1 MWKLSIIKSSS
12 FQWSVALSF
21 ILQPPRSLSGSLANA
36 WSWRLQGIWT
46 RHWDCSPGD
55 GWKGLALFE
64 DVEIDHDES
73 CIRLGQKWKVGLLV
87 EFFGQCCQHLYIQCC
102 SVFLARKGQ
111 LGILW
116 CFDYA
121 VIGSKFD
128 IHLRPSTDGI
138 SKKQATL
145 SPRFRKFIQMPET
158 NLFNLAI
165 QRYQDI
171 SKIDGPLQTHSDF
184 LGEKKLFRGRH

>member
-1 MWKLSIIKSSS
+1 MERCPVLHPATAQVTEWISGERLELTAARDLDEALGLFSRWRVERVGFVRRCWDRSWWIMHKTGTKMESR
-12 FQWSVALSF
+12 SVG
-21 ILQPPRSLSGSLANA
+21 R
-36 WSWRLQGIWT
+36 
-46 RHWDCSPGD
+46 
-55 GWKGLALFE
+55 
-64 DVEIDHDES
+64 V
-73 CIRLGQKWKVGLLV
+73 
-87 EFFGQCCQHLYIQCC
+87 FGQCCQHLYIQCC